1 MKRILLRR
9 AAATLL
15 IGGLTAVVLAPA
27 PAAAQAGGVGAVRV
41 RDTVVLRG
49 TLAPRAAIESIMILM
64 RALDQ
69 QSAGS
74 PEQLALSRQ
83 IDSLAASSMLMNR
96 MIVTGGGRGAAP
108 QGWIGI
114 NVQGPAVGAARRGND
129 VVYLGYPSIVSVE
142 PASPAQRAGIV
153 PGDVLVAYDGV
164 DLLNHSVDLGQV
176 LRPEKPVVVTV
187 RRDGEMKD
195 YSMVVARTP
204 QDIMRRRG
212 DFASVV
218 VDGHAPASGQG
229 VMFKGPSPSA
239 GFIVMSNG
247 ANSIF
252 GMTLASVNTDLGR
265 ALKLD
270 TGVLIT
276 DAPESSPGYRAGL
289 RTGDVIVSVDGDT
302 TSSFNQFRRLVLLH
316 SAVRSVDM
324 QVVRDKKTRKITL
337 NW

>member
-1 MKRILLRR
+1 MVPRR
-9 AAATLL
+9 
-15 IGGLTAVVLAPA
+15 
-27 PAAAQAGGVGAVRV
+27 
-41 RDTVVLRG
+41 
-49 TLAPRAAIESIMILM
+49 
-64 RALDQ
+64 
-69 QSAGS
+69 
-74 PEQLALSRQ
+74 
-83 IDSLAASSMLMNR
+83 
-96 MIVTGGGRGAAP
+96 

-164 DLLNHSVDLGQV
+164 DLLDHSVDLGQV

-218 VDGHAPASGQG
+218 VDGRASAAGPG

-265 ALKLD
+265 VLKLD

-289 RTGDVIVSVDGDT
+289 RTGDVIVSVEGDT